1 MAGAMGRMISSTKA
15 AVRSAIERATG
26 ASIDTDQRRLPLGHA
41 AADCR
46 GAVAAASPAQRL
58 PLGVPVLL
66 VHGGPRPGGLAP
78 RESRT
83 RFSWSIEG

>member
-1 MAGAMGRMISSTKA
+1 VGISPRWRREGIGATRRA
-15 AVRSAIERATG
+15 LVRRA
-26 ASIDTDQRRLPLGHA
+26 RP
-41 AADCR
+41 
-46 GAVAAASPAQRL
+46 
-58 PLGVPVLL
+58 PVLL